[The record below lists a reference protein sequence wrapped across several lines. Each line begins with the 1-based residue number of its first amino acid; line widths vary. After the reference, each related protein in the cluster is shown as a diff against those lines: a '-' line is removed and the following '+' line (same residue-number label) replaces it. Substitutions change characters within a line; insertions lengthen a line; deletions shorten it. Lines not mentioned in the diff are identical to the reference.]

1 MGKKP
6 DGGKPKLK
14 TAMPAVASR
23 FGGDGLGGAD
33 PAIATPRN
41 ETGQKRASGVATRIL
56 PAMPSLVVRD
66 PPLVSCI
73 TASRNGFRVRPPH
86 IILGFVLEVTVIS
99 YEADNNKEW
108 QKCQRPSQQAI
119 VSNEGRERG
128 FGNHLDGMGAALTQA
143 KYLAELFGNSPLG
156 GRSFGQVIYAVSS
169 TRRTAT
175 R

>member
-1 MGKKP
+1 
-6 DGGKPKLK
+6 
-14 TAMPAVASR
+14 
-23 FGGDGLGGAD
+23 
-33 PAIATPRN
+33 
-41 ETGQKRASGVATRIL
+41 
-56 PAMPSLVVRD
+56 MPSLVVRD

-143 KYLAELFGNSPLG
+143 KYLAVGKSSPIGWAVVWTDELCRIFYPPDRDQVNVSVITDWARQVNFKVTQREG
-156 GRSFGQVIYAVSS
+156 GI
-169 TRRTAT
+169 
-175 R
+175 